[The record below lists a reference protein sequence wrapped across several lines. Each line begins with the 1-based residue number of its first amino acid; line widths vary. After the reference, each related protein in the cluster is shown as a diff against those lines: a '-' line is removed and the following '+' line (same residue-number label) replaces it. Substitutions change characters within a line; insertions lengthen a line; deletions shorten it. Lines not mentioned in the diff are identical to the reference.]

1 MEKAIKLEKNR
12 QAKKARE
19 EWLASATSEE
29 LNVALT
35 MKRVGPMACEY
46 IIHPVYGR
54 INRSHIVE
62 KLLSIGVYPTNEVR
76 TPIERNEEYYEKR
89 LYALHIS
96 NKKARLEILQK
107 NYKEILSQHEANK
120 ADETLQYKLVRILEE
135 IKKIQGVNV

>member
-35 MKRVGPMACEY
+35 MKRVRIGCEY

-107 NYKEILSQHEANK
+107 NYKEILSQYEANK
-120 ADETLQYKLVRILEE
+120 ADETLQYKLMRILEE
-135 IKKIQGVNV
+135 IKKIEGANV

>member
-1 MEKAIKLEKNR
+1 MEKAVRLEKNR

-35 MKRVGPMACEY
+35 MKRVRIGCEY

-62 KLLSIGVYPTNEVR
+62 KLLSMGVYPTNEVR

-120 ADETLQYKLVRILEE
+120 TDETLQYKLMRILEE
-135 IKKIQGVNV
+135 IKKIEGANV